1 MWVGLNGDER
11 TSPWYI
17 DDMQGPVDI
26 VSATRKEPVCV
37 DVDGTILATDLLYE
51 SFLAALKRDPAVL
64 FLAPLWLC
72 RGRAFLKRKLA
83 ARAHLAVDLLPFN
96 EVVIEYLKTQAEAG
110 RPILLVSASEV
121 ELVEKVADRLDFVD
135 GVIGS
140 EGDVNCKG
148 SAKAAAIRARLGT
161 QPWEYV
167 GDSSADFDVWREA
180 AHVTCVSSSTS
191 FSKRVTK
198 AFPKATV
205 LVKGGSGIGV
215 LLRALRVHQWAK
227 NLLVFLPL
235 ILAHQLFNVTAWS
248 QAISAALAF
257 SLCASGVYLLN
268 DLLDLEADRVHP
280 RKRRRPCAAG
290 LLPISSALTL
300 APLLFASAF
309 VIAALVSPAFTLVL
323 AVYLVITTGYSY
335 RLKALMFVDIITLA
349 ILYTIRLVGGGIA
362 TQVAVSQWLLALSMF
377 LFVSLACVKRFSELL
392 VLKGRNESRPR
403 GRGYFVEDIDQV
415 AMFGSSSA
423 YSAVMVLALYVSSK
437 EVSELYKTPQV
448 IWLACP
454 LLMYWVSRT
463 WLLAR
468 RGLVHDDPLVFALK
482 DKVTYVVI
490 ALGMLI
496 FFAAKW

>member
-1 MWVGLNGDER
+1 M
-11 TSPWYI
+11 
-17 DDMQGPVDI
+17 
-26 VSATRKEPVCV
+26 
-37 DVDGTILATDLLYE
+37 DVDGTILATDLLHE
-51 SFLAALKRDPAVL
+51 SFLAALKRDPRVL

-96 EVVIEYLKTQAEAG
+96 EVVIEYLKTQADAG

-121 ELVEKVADRLDFVD
+121 ALVEKVADRLDFVD

-148 SAKAAAIRARLGT
+148 GAKAAAICARLGS

-167 GDSSADFDVWREA
+167 GDSNADFEVWSQA
-180 AHVTCVSSSTS
+180 AHVTCVSSSPAFARKVS
-191 FSKRVTK
+191 K

-205 LVKGGSGIGV
+205 LAKGGGGIGV
-215 LLRALRVHQWAK
+215 LLHALRVHQWAK
-227 NLLVFLPL
+227 NLLVFLPF
-235 ILAHQLFNVTAWS
+235 ILAHQLFNMRAWG
-248 QAISAALAF
+248 QAVCAALAF

-268 DLLDLEADRVHP
+268 DLLDLEADRIHP

-290 LLPISSALTL
+290 LLSISSALTL
-300 APLLFASAF
+300 APLLFATAF

-323 AVYLVITTGYSY
+323 GIYLVITTGYSY
-335 RLKALMFVDIITLA
+335 RLKAIMFVDIITLA
-349 ILYTIRLVGGGIA
+349 ILYTIRLVGGGLA
-362 TQVAVSQWLLALSMF
+362 TGVTVSQWLLALSMF

-392 VLKGRNESRPR
+392 VLRGRNESHPR
-403 GRGYFVEDIDQV
+403 GRGYFVGDIDQV

-423 YSAVMVLALYVSSK
+423 YMAVLVLALYVSSQ
-437 EVSELYKTPQV
+437 EVIELYKTPQV

-482 DKVTYVVI
+482 DKVTYVVVAI
-490 ALGMLI
+490 GMLI